1 LVPTLEEEEEQEG
14 RKKRR
19 RRRRREIKLGGV
31 MGGGCCRVS
40 LGRHCVFDDAVAQS
54 LSTFAFAHFSILRR
68 KISKYKSNKDYGY
81 YYPGYIYGH
90 DHHPC
95 SLNHPG
101 PAL

>member
-40 LGRHCVFDDAVAQS
+40 LGRHFVFDDAVAHS
-54 LSTFAFAHFSILRR
+54 PLLLLHTFRYLDEKYQNTKAT
-68 KISKYKSNKDYGY
+68 KIMDTIIQV
-81 YYPGYIYGH
+81 IYMGMIITLA
-90 DHHPC
+90 P
-95 SLNHPG
+95 
-101 PAL
+101 